1 LGREIWARGCL
12 RGISH
17 SPKVL
22 FKSVWWIGRWVDGK
36 LRVDLQVLFIPS
48 YLVEGGLTAPG
59 TRSNR
64 PGSSG
69 EIWFFEEIFCEHACL
84 DQRILWLKS
93 QVVLS
98 WFALVSIDLVFPGR
112 RGLTAPSM

>member
-1 LGREIWARGCL
+1 
-12 RGISH
+12 
-17 SPKVL
+17 
-22 FKSVWWIGRWVDGK
+22 
-36 LRVDLQVLFIPS
+36 
-48 YLVEGGLTAPG
+48 VEGGLTAPG

-112 RGLTAPSM
+112 RGLTAPSMWSDRPCWAEKICEVSTVIDCGSFGLRCGFLLG